1 MLTCKFICIE
11 QTMTSVEIY
20 PLKDK
25 IENVYQRI
33 ITNNPKRTF
42 NANEL
47 FKLCG
52 REGVDIGFGVE
63 DIQYKLDTCQYIFIL
78 QDGETIKGFA
88 IVQVTGYHLF
98 VAYLCTEVN
107 KQGYGTTLLN
117 AIKNSAANPPEDKDP
132 KTGKQLVDPRGVQL
146 VATKT
151 SKSFYLKNGFKEKY
165 KDEDRKDN
173 VMECPAPCAPPPA
186 PAPPADAAA
195 SSGGK
200 SRKRK
205 TRRRKT
211 FRLSR
216 KKY

>member
-1 MLTCKFICIE
+1 
-11 QTMTSVEIY
+11 MTSVEIY
-20 PLKDK
+20 PLKDN
-25 IENVYQRI
+25 IQNVYQRI

-47 FKLCG
+47 FKLCS
-52 REGVDIGFGVE
+52 REGKDIGFDVD
-63 DIQYKLDTCQYIFIL
+63 DIQYKLNTCQYIFIL

-88 IVQVTGYHLF
+88 IIQVTGYHLF

-107 KQGYGTTLLN
+107 RQGYGTTLLN
-117 AIKNSAANPPEDKDP
+117 AIKESAANPPEDKDP

-146 VATKT
+146 VATET
-151 SKSFYLKNGFKEKY
+151 SKSFYLKNGFKEKD
-165 KDEDRKDN
+165 KDRKDN